1 MEIRI
6 IPCKLSAT
14 YYGEVCDFGIIY
26 RGVFLALLMSREW
39 DEDEDLDENGDTE
52 EESMR
57 RQEYMEEN
65 FPNAGLEESLSDTD
79 KLALME
85 ANECSECGG
94 TIETELDTSEENL
107 IGCSSCGKE
116 HVHCS
121 SCSSYYDAFLME
133 CPNDHS

>member
-1 MEIRI
+1 
-6 IPCKLSAT
+6 
-14 YYGEVCDFGIIY
+14 
-26 RGVFLALLMSREW
+26 MSREW
-39 DEDEDLDENGDTE
+39 DEDEDEWDEDEDEWNEDEDLDENGETE

-65 FPNAGLEESLSDTD
+65 FPDAGLEESLSDTD
-79 KLALME
+79 KLAMME

-107 IGCSSCGKE
+107 VGCSSCGKE

-121 SCSSYYDAFLME
+121 SCSGYYDAFLME